1 MLPFFEYLQNTA
13 FTNTVQ
19 ASWWMGAMFNVLHLL
34 TLVVFFGA
42 LMMVDLR
49 LMGFGLRDQ
58 PLSRV
63 ASEARPWLFWGFMG
77 LLATG
82 IPQFV
87 SLAIRNYYNF
97 FFWVK
102 MTALVVAVLYTFVLR
117 PKVVA
122 ANEHELQGTAR
133 LVGFGSFVLWS
144 GIGIVSRMIGLS

>member
-19 ASWWMGAMFNVLHLL
+19 SSWWMGALFNVLHLL
-34 TLVVFFGA
+34 ALTVFMGA
-42 LMMVDLR
+42 LVMVDLR
-49 LMGFGLRDQ
+49 LLGVGLTDQ
-58 PLSRV
+58 PPSRV
-63 ASEARPWLFWGFMG
+63 AGEARPWLFWGFIA

-102 MTALVVAVLYTFVLR
+102 MSALVVAVLYTFVLR

-122 ANEHELQGTAR
+122 ANDHGLQMSAR
-133 LVGFGSFVLWS
+133 LVGLGSLALWF
-144 GIGIVSRMIGLS
+144 GIGVVSRMIGLS